1 MITIREATPADTA
14 ALIRIGESFTGGIE
28 PYRSLFGR
36 LPLERVEANV
46 EVMLALAVDR
56 AVVLVAVD
64 EDVVCG
70 VLVLVEV
77 TNLYNGELWADEF
90 VWWVDPAYVGR
101 GAGPRLLAAG
111 EVWACARG
119 LRWMKMIAPQGSR
132 IGRYYERQ
140 GYVPVETAYMK
151 RLG

>member
-1 MITIREATPADTA
+1 MITIREATAADTA

-36 LPLERVEANV
+36 QPLERVEALV
-46 EVMLALAVDR
+46 DVMLALAVDR

-64 EDVVCG
+64 GAVVCG

-90 VWWVDPAYVGR
+90 VWWVDPAHVGKW
-101 GAGPRLLAAG
+101 AGPRLLAAG
-111 EVWACARG
+111 ETWARARG
-119 LRWMKMIAPQGSR
+119 LPWIKMIAPQGSR
-132 IGRYYERQ
+132 VGRFYERH